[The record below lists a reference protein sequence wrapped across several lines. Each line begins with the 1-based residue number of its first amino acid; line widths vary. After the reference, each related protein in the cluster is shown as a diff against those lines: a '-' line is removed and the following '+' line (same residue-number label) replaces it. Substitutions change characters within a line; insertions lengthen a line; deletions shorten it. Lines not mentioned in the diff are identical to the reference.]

1 MGDTMGAD
9 VFVFAGSGSGG
20 HLVPGLAVADAIRR
34 RLPTAEILFLTT
46 GQSFDRELLGHHGY
60 RRFEQQVRE
69 YPSGPLQWP
78 GYWLSFQWSVAACR
92 SLFRREQPRAV
103 IGLGGLASAPGIL
116 AARALGIR
124 TAIINPDAIPGRT
137 NRKLAAK
144 AELVVMQWEASRTHF
159 PPTANC
165 QAWGCPIREPF
176 MQLAARAARPIAEDG
191 QAPAPSED
199 GLGDSRS
206 AFDLAWSRPALLVSG
221 ATTDAA
227 SLNDL
232 ASRVWPDF
240 STQHP
245 EWQLLHLTG
254 KRDEAA
260 VSRNY
265 ETAGI
270 RRDGWRVLSYTHEMW
285 HAIAAADVVITRAGA
300 STIAELT
307 TLGKPSILL
316 PLPADAEQDQ
326 PANARLLVERGG
338 ALRIEGTSL
347 SRTAELLRAALE
359 QLTQRPLRET
369 MAEAARKLA
378 RPSAT
383 ERIAE
388 WAVA

>member
-1 MGDTMGAD
+1 MGAR
-9 VFVFAGSGSGG
+9 VFVFAGSGGGG

-34 RLPTAEILFLTT
+34 REPQSEIIFLTT
-46 GQSFDRELLGHHGY
+46 GQPFDRELLGHHGY
-60 RRFEQQVRE
+60 RRFEQQVRAH
-69 YPSGPLQWP
+69 PSGPLQWP
-78 GYWLSFQWSVAACR
+78 GYWFSFQWSISACR
-92 SLFRREQPRAV
+92 SLFRREHPHVV
-103 IGLGGLASAPGIL
+103 IGLGGLASSPGVM
-116 AARALGIR
+116 AARSLGIR

-144 AELVVMQWEASRTHF
+144 ADLVVMQWEASRTHF

-165 QAWGCPIREPF
+165 QAWGCPIRAPF
-176 MQLAARAARPIAEDG
+176 MQLATRAVRPIADDQ
-191 QAPAPSED
+191 QAPPPPED

-206 AFDLAWSRPALLVSG
+206 IFELAWSRPVLLVSG
-221 ATTDAA
+221 ATSDGEG
-227 SLNDL
+227 LNEI

-245 EWQLLHLTG
+245 EWQLLHITG

-260 VSRNY
+260 IARGY

-270 RRDGWRVLSYTHEMW
+270 RRDSWRVHSYTHEMW
-285 HAIAAADVVITRAGA
+285 HAIAAADVVIARAGA

-307 TLGKPSILL
+307 TLGKPSILM

-326 PANARLLVERGG
+326 PANARLLLERGG
-338 ALRIEGTSL
+338 AMRVEGTSV
-347 SRTAELLRAALE
+347 SRSAEQVRAALE

-383 ERIAE
+383 DRIAE
-388 WAVA
+388 WALASV